1 MRQVK
6 GKKQGI
12 FQEEG
17 IEYATVKWTLS
28 SRSQQK
34 KMAMESKARRR
45 KGWPEQRREQLCLFQ
60 ASQMPAHY
68 NNSSQ
73 SLARLFAN
81 WPHHSQNYFHKAS
94 NTSFTLLNIDNCANG
109 GKAMVDKTV

>member
-6 GKKQGI
+6 GKKKGI

>member
-6 GKKQGI
+6 GKKQGV

-17 IEYATVKWTLS
+17 IEYATVKWPLS
-28 SRSQQK
+28 SGSQQK
-34 KMAMESKARRR
+34 MTAKESKARRR
-45 KGWPEQRREQLCLFQ
+45 KGWPEQRREQLRLSQ
-60 ASQMPAHY
+60 TSQMPAHY

-81 WPHHSQNYFHKAS
+81 WPHHSQSYFHKAS
-94 NTSFTLLNIDNCANG
+94 NTSFTLLNIDSCADG
-109 GKAMVDKTV
+109 GKAMVDKTA